1 MISMVCGERLE
12 KGLDGVLEV
21 EIRDSQGR
29 RRAGYEKGSE
39 GRSLMGC
46 TMRGDGVGELRN

>member
-1 MISMVCGERLE
+1 MISMVCWERLE